1 MPTAS
6 KAVGST
12 AHASG
17 APRNSGVPLVPLTL
31 TEFVHCVLWCVQVG
45 IIGPDKKF
53 KILTSAEVQDYL
65 QEVE

>member
-1 MPTAS
+1 MLLQALCQ
-6 KAVGST
+6 VLRL
-12 AHASG
+12 G
-17 APRNSGVPLVPLTL
+17 AAYL
-31 TEFVHCVLWCVQVG
+31 VQVG

>member
-1 MPTAS
+1 M
-6 KAVGST
+6 
-12 AHASG
+12 HASPVATCHCHLAHVSVQHACTP
-17 APRNSGVPLVPLTL
+17 AP
-31 TEFVHCVLWCVQVG
+31 QVG

>member
-1 MPTAS
+1 MIKLLNCLHHT
-6 KAVGST
+6 
-12 AHASG
+12 
-17 APRNSGVPLVPLTL
+17 
-31 TEFVHCVLWCVQVG
+31 QVG

>member
-1 MPTAS
+1 
-6 KAVGST
+6 
-12 AHASG
+12 
-17 APRNSGVPLVPLTL
+17 LL
-31 TEFVHCVLWCVQVG
+31 QVG

>member
-1 MPTAS
+1 
-6 KAVGST
+6 V
-12 AHASG
+12 
-17 APRNSGVPLVPLTL
+17 R
-31 TEFVHCVLWCVQVG
+31 EFCVQVG

>member
-1 MPTAS
+1 MQTAYWLLS
-6 KAVGST
+6 
-12 AHASG
+12 
-17 APRNSGVPLVPLTL
+17 L
-31 TEFVHCVLWCVQVG
+31 QVG